1 MNRKE
6 DRNSFLSE
14 VASLYYARG
23 VNQQE
28 IAERFN
34 CSRSAVSRFLSEAR
48 HLGIVEIIIHH
59 PWATLS
65 ELEEPLRERFA
76 LKNARV
82 LVAKDKSYEDVLQGL
97 GTLGAE
103 ELAALLKRD
112 SVIGISWGS
121 ALQQV
126 VAAVHPRRMPDVE
139 VVQMIGATGFGQG
152 VGTDGPAL
160 AQRLAQRLAGTY
172 RHLHAPLVVESPEVL
187 RALLADRNIKE
198 TLARAQRADIALV
211 GIGSTT
217 ASLYSILQEGYI
229 TKQEAA
235 SARSQGA
242 VGDICGQHFDR
253 AGQVLE
259 IDINRR
265 TVGIT
270 LNKLKRIPA
279 VIGIAGGVGK
289 AEAILAALRGGY
301 VNRLVT
307 DENAARWILSRA
319 GS

>member
-14 VASLYYARG
+14 VASLYYTQG
-23 VNQQE
+23 VTQQE

-48 HLGIVEIIIHH
+48 GLGIVEIIIHN
-59 PWATLS
+59 PWATLA

-82 LVAKDKSYEDVLQGL
+82 LVGKDKSYEDVLQGL
-97 GTLGAE
+97 GVLGAE
-103 ELAALLKRD
+103 ELEALLKPD
-112 SVIGISWGS
+112 SIIGISWGS
-121 ALQQV
+121 ALQRL
-126 VAAVHPRRMPDVE
+126 VAAVHPRRMPAVE

-152 VGTDGPAL
+152 IGTDGPAL
-160 AQRLAQRLAGTY
+160 AHRLADRLAGTY
-172 RHLHAPLVVESPEVL
+172 RHLHAPLVVESPQVL

-217 ASLYSILQEGYI
+217 AGLYSILREGYI

-253 AGQVLE
+253 AGQVLD
-259 IDINRR
+259 IDINSR
-265 TVGIT
+265 TIGIA
-270 LNKLKRIPA
+270 LDKLKRIPA
-279 VIGIAGGVGK
+279 VMGIAGGVGK

-301 VNRLVT
+301 VNHLIT
-307 DENAARWILSRA
+307 DESAARWILSHA